1 MLPLAASC
9 LPPPN
14 LVFRFDIFL
23 FSFIQLIHRTTGV
36 DLNWEHFQNEKE
48 LLTFF
53 EAAAKVIAPF
63 KYDGI
68 LPNIWAS
75 MKSVR
80 PLLNLLHGNFRPAFG
95 LLCKGNGLANF
106 VGGIPAAIL
115 LMSVTKM
122 LSAVKQFLQNETVLK
137 KLTERLGR
145 LEEQINRLREVTAE
159 LGLLVPE
166 YAEEESDAN
175 EVYTPLFNRIE
186 ALFAEAKDILYGAD
200 LRGQLASLRTDLEN
214 ARLGM
219 EDAKKNLKIAA
230 AGSYAGGAGLLLFG
244 FICPLLW
251 PLAGTAF
258 AAGMVSGTASVVFDH
273 LTAGQLWNVEQ
284 ALAKLDRYEEE
295 LWQTTERIK
304 QLELEHRKVVE
315 AKKKKLEE
323 FYDCETGP
331 F

>member
-1 MLPLAASC
+1 MAAEQCVEKKKGPLADD
-9 LPPPN
+9 
-14 LVFRFDIFL
+14 LVH
-23 FSFIQLIHRTTGV
+23 QLIHRTTGV
-36 DLNWEHFQNEKE
+36 DLNWKHFQNEKE

-80 PLLNLLHGNFRPAFG
+80 PLLNLLRTYFRPTFG

-122 LSAVKQFLQNETVLK
+122 LYAVGQFLQNEAVLK

-145 LEEQINRLREVTAE
+145 LEKQIYRLRKITAE
-159 LGLLVPE
+159 LGCLVLE
-166 YAEEESDAN
+166 YAEEESAAN

-186 ALFAEAKDILYGAD
+186 ALFGEAKGILYGDD
-200 LRGQLASLRTDLEN
+200 LRGQLFSLRIDLED
-214 ARLGM
+214 ARQKM
-219 EDAKKNLKIAA
+219 EEENVKLRAA
-230 AGSYAGGAGLLLFG
+230 AIGSGVGFLLLSLFG
-244 FICPLLW
+244 KPNWSLAAMAVA
-251 PLAGTAF
+251 AGTA
-258 AAGMVSGTASVVFDH
+258 AVVFDH
-273 LTAGQLWNVEQ
+273 LTANQLWNVEQ

-315 AKKKKLEE
+315 SKKKKLEE

>member
-1 MLPLAASC
+1 MAAEQCVEKKKGPLADD
-9 LPPPN
+9 
-14 LVFRFDIFL
+14 LVH
-23 FSFIQLIHRTTGV
+23 QLIHRTTGV

-122 LSAVKQFLQNETVLK
+122 LSAVGQFLQNEAVLK

-145 LEEQINRLREVTAE
+145 LEEQIGRLREITTE
-159 LGLLVPE
+159 LGRLVPE
-166 YAEEESDAN
+166 YAEEENDAN
-175 EVYTPLFNRIE
+175 EVYTPLFNSIK
-186 ALFAEAKDILYGAD
+186 ALFGEAKGILYGAD
-200 LRGQLASLRTDLEN
+200 LRDQLASLRTDLEN
-214 ARLGM
+214 AHRDMGEM
-219 EDAKKNLKIAA
+219 KGKFQAA
-230 AGSYAGGAGLLLFG
+230 AIGSFSGGVGFLLLG
-244 FICPLLW
+244 FAFPLLW
-251 PLAGTAF
+251 FGVPAAF
-258 AAGMVSGTASVVFDH
+258 SAAGMGIGTAAVVFDN
-273 LTAGQLWNVEQ
+273 LIAGDLWNVEQ
-284 ALAKLDRYEEE
+284 ALAKLDHYSEE
-295 LWQTTERIK
+295 LRQTAERIE

-315 AKKKKLEE
+315 AKKKKMEE
-323 FYDCETGP
+323 F
-331 F
+331 